1 MIVKTYL
8 TQTQKD
14 YWEQYGSLS
23 IVVNKLLEEVDIQ
36 NLPKVE
42 MSTDEKQ
49 IKVLIDVTNEDYL
62 AMRDVFGAR
71 SNNCSIGRILRYYME
86 IDYPNEAGWEKSKT
100 VEDMQ
105 FVRMSSKYT
114 TCINELKKLEFIAPE
129 SERLAIQKA
138 MAIILSSYKGA
149 QDEFKKT

>member
-8 TQTQKD
+8 TQSQKD

-114 TCINELKKLEFIAPE
+114 TCINELKKLEFVVPE
-129 SERLAIQKA
+129 EEEKLNVQKA
-138 MAIILSSYKGA
+138 LAIILKSYKDVQYG
-149 QDEFKKT
+149 KKT